1 MATSNSLRRAVCYAL
16 WTGPAI
22 LMTSAAVAQEQ
33 EQAKAGAPLEEV
45 IVTGSAI
52 RRVEAEASLPVQVLD
67 SQAIARTGAAS
78 VVDLMQ
84 RLPTI
89 QGATV
94 ESDAVGAA
102 TFGFSGVSVHNIGE
116 NRTLVLLNGRRMAQF
131 GGQTL
136 TGFAAAVDLNSIPV
150 SAIQRVEILTSGAS
164 ALYGS
169 DAVAGVVNFI
179 TKDKTLDRDVSA
191 RYYAPEDGAREGGI
205 SLSAGIGDYESDGW
219 NVFVALA
226 GDKRDELN
234 SRDRDFA
241 DSAIVN
247 FDYGGQRWTYF
258 NGSPRNIPA
267 NLVAT
272 TGNLAGETVSL
283 ELLNGGSCPEGSAPV
298 GAGCYYDYVRNI
310 QLYPERER
318 KNATASLNVKVGE
331 AHNLFVD
338 ALWSETKSL
347 SKIAPVP
354 GELAIEVG
362 SALYNQYLAAVT
374 DDEGNPIFGAADADE
389 DGETDPIV
397 APYRAFDLG
406 QRINDDEAKFY
417 HVVAGLEGDLA
428 GWNYDFALSQ
438 SESDV
443 KGVISGYP
451 GAIAFNDALASGN
464 IDPLVGPGQQSEAGL
479 AALNAINYHGY
490 WDGGTSRMQTA
501 ELRASRELFELP
513 NGKPVMFA
521 AGLSHYR
528 EKFQSK
534 PSQFA
539 QANLDDPV
547 AGTPAAG
554 GPGTGDQR
562 FGDAAASIPYSA
574 DRKVYGVFT
583 EFVVEPTEWLE
594 LTGAAR
600 YDDYNDVGSTTNYK
614 ASFKITPM
622 QQLLIRGSYGTGFH
636 APTVPQLNATAQNYG
651 VTANPYDCDPE
662 LAAIAANLGAIC
674 RPPQTQYDVFAGGN
688 PDLTPEESEQAMIG
702 AVFEFSR
709 QASVGLDYW
718 WVSIEDAF
726 GQIEE
731 TEAFANPTT
740 YPDAWTTF
748 TDIGTGT
755 TYLAYNQTNVNTGKE
770 FYSGIDLNAD
780 GNWPLGNG
788 KLRMQFVATYM
799 IRNELQLTKDGP
811 YYRNIGSYST
821 PLDLVTF
828 RWTGR
833 LLTSFDIGNWSHTL
847 TANYKSGYRDVET
860 TVDGIDANG
869 DFNGEVA
876 DVRLDVDDYYTI
888 DWQSNW
894 QVTDWV
900 QLTVG
905 VLNLFNEDPPLSLT
919 ASNFQIGYDARFYDP
934 RGRVL
939 FGQVQFKF

>member
-1 MATSNSLRRAVCYAL
+1 MTTSISLRRAVCCAL
-16 WTGPAI
+16 WTCPT
-22 LMTSAAVAQEQ
+22 LFVTSLVLAQEQ
-33 EQAKAGAPLEEV
+33 DARRADIEEV
-45 IVTGSAI
+45 IVTGTAI

-67 SQAIARTGAAS
+67 AQAIARTGAAS

-102 TFGFSGVSVHNIGE
+102 TFGFSGVSIHNIGE

-136 TGFAAAVDLNSIPV
+136 TGFGAAVDLNSIPV

-179 TKDKTLDRDVSA
+179 TKDKTLDRDASV
-191 RYYAPEDGAREGGI
+191 RYYGPEDGARERGI
-205 SLSAGIGDYESDGW
+205 SLTAGVGDYEQDGW

-234 SRDRDFA
+234 SKDRDFA
-241 DSAIVN
+241 NSAIVN
-247 FDYGGQRWTYF
+247 FNYGGQRWTYF

-283 ELLNGGSCPEGSAPV
+283 DLLSTGACPVGSAPV
-298 GAGCYYDYVRNI
+298 GSGCYYDYVKNI

-318 KNATASLNVKVGE
+318 KNASASLNVKVGE
-331 AHNLFVD
+331 SHNLFVD
-338 ALWSETKSL
+338 ALWSEAKSV

-354 GELAIEVG
+354 GELGIEVG
-362 SALYNQYLAAVT
+362 SALYNQYLAGVT
-374 DDEGNPIFGAADADE
+374 DDEGNPLFGPVDE
-389 DGETDPIV
+389 DGDGAIDPIV
-397 APYRAFDLG
+397 APYRTFDLG
-406 QRINDDEAKFY
+406 QRMSDDEAKFY
-417 HVVAGLEGDLA
+417 HAVAGLEGDLA
-428 GWNYDFALSQ
+428 GWSYNFALSQ

-443 KGVISGYP
+443 KAIISGYP
-451 GAIAFNDALASGN
+451 GALAFDAALASGN
-464 IDPLVGPGQQSEAGL
+464 INPLVGPGQQTEAGL
-479 AALNAINYHGY
+479 AALNAINYRGY

-501 ELRASRELFELP
+501 EVSASRELFEWP
-513 NGKPVMFA
+513 NGKPVLFA
-521 AGLSHYR
+521 VGLSHYR

-574 DRKVYGVFT
+574 DRKVVGVFT
-583 EFVVEPTEWLE
+583 EINVQPMDWLE

-600 YDDYNDVGSTTNYK
+600 YDDYNDVGTTTNYK
-614 ASFKITPM
+614 ASFKVTPTER
-622 QQLLIRGSYGTGFH
+622 LLIRGSYGTGFH
-636 APTVPQLNATAQNYG
+636 APTVPQLNASLQNYG
-651 VTANPYDCDPE
+651 VTANPYDCTPD
-662 LAAIAANLGAIC
+662 LAAIAGSLGAIC

-688 PDLTPEESEQAMIG
+688 PELTPEESRQAMLG

-709 QASVGLDYW
+709 QLSVGMDYW
-718 WVSIEDAF
+718 WVGIEDAF

-731 TEAFANPTT
+731 TEAFANPTL

-755 TYLAYNQTNVNTGKE
+755 TYLAYNQTNINTGKE
-770 FYSGIDLNAD
+770 YYSGIDLNAD
-780 GNWPLGNG
+780 GNWQIAAGR
-788 KLRMQFVATYM
+788 LRTQLVATYM
-799 IRNELQLTKDGP
+799 LVNKLQLTQDGP
-811 YYRNIGSYST
+811 YYRNISNYST
-821 PLDLVTF
+821 ALDTVTF
-828 RWTGR
+828 RWSGR
-833 LLTSFDIGNWSHTL
+833 LLTSFDHGSWSHTI

-860 TVDGIDANG
+860 TVDGIDADGN
-869 DFNGEVA
+869 FNGEVA
-876 DVRLDVDDYYTI
+876 DVRLDVDDYYTF
-888 DWQSNW
+888 DWQSSW
-894 QVTDWV
+894 SVTDWV

-905 VLNLFNEDPPLSLT
+905 ALNLLDEEPPLSLT

-939 FGQVQFKF
+939 FGQLSFKF